1 MLIGYICHCSFFMPV
16 WFSLIIISSSIERY
30 CLVLARPYIRDTD
43 HSLVPALR
51 KLVGE
56 CLRAVMSIDYPSY
69 R

>member
-1 MLIGYICHCSFFMPV
+1 MLIGYIRHCSFFMPV

-56 CLRAVMSIDYPSY
+56 
-69 R
+69 